1 MKKIQIKRVC
11 LVSPTGERMDF
22 AQDFIGTLSDE
33 AVLGTFHEIGKTIWI
48 GESLYKIQRNEGII
62 RHYRYEVY
70 PVTQYVKS
78 WYNVL
83 LDAVRRI

>member
-11 LVSPTGERMDF
+11 LVSPTGEHMDF
-22 AQDFIGTLSDE
+22 AQDFIGTLSDNDILSIFYE
-33 AVLGTFHEIGKTIWI
+33 VGKTLWI
-48 GESLYKIQRNEGII
+48 GDNLYKIQHGEGIV

-78 WYNVL
+78 WYDTL
-83 LDAVRRI
+83 LDVVRRI